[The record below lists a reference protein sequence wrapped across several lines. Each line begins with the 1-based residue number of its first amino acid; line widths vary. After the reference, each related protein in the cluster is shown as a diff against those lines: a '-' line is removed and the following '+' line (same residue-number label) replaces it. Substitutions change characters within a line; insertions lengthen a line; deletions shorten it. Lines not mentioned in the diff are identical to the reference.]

1 MKKNKACG
9 EWHSPISAEMLSGG
23 SVRLGDIAI
32 EKDTVYWIES
42 CPTEQGRNTIFRKK
56 PGETPEN
63 LLDAPFNVRSRVHEY
78 GGGAMHVT
86 PGGIFFSND
95 GDRQIYFFQPGE
107 SPKQLTQSLE
117 SRFADFWFDD
127 RHNRLLTVRE
137 VQEPNAAEPR
147 NLISAIDVNNQNEIS
162 DLISGADFYS
172 NPTISPD
179 GKRLAFLCWHHPNL
193 PWDATEL
200 WLANI
205 ADDGSIHSSEKI
217 AGGDNESIFQP
228 QWASDGKLYFVS
240 DKSGWWNIYCWDA
253 GKVEPVIEMAAE
265 FGLPQWVFGMSTFGI
280 IDHQTLASA
289 FSKDGIWQFGIID
302 LPSKSLNILDL
313 PFTYITQVRASR
325 NQIVFQAG
333 TPQQSGAIVSVY
345 LKSGKHEMLRH
356 STAVEI
362 DPAVISLPE
371 IFRFTSDG
379 YPVQGFFYPPKN
391 PDVAPLP
398 EELPPLMLICHS
410 GPTAATDNSLSLKIQ
425 YWTSRGFAVA
435 DINYRG
441 STGFG
446 RAFRELLNTN
456 WGIADVA
463 DCVNAATALV
473 ADGKVD
479 PQRMVISGGSA
490 GGFTVLAALTFHNV
504 FAAGCSRYGISDL
517 AALTQHTHKFEARYN
532 DRLIAQYPQEKQEYR
547 ARSPLYH
554 SEKLDKP
561 VIFFQGSDDKVVL
574 PEQSEKMANA
584 LRQKGIPV
592 AYVLLDGEGHGFR
605 QPDNIRNVLEW
616 ELYFYSRIFNFRPAD
631 EISPI
636 NIDNLNN

>member
-32 EKDTVYWIES
+32 ENETVYWIES
-42 CPTEQGRNTIFRKK
+42 CPTEQGRNSIFRKK
-56 PGETPEN
+56 PGETPKN
-63 LLDAPFNVRSRVHEY
+63 LLDTPFNVRSRVHEY
-78 GGGAMHVT
+78 GGGAMLIT

-95 GDRQIYFFQPGE
+95 GDRQIYSFQPGD
-107 SPKQLTQSLE
+107 SPKQLTNSPE
-117 SRFADFWFDD
+117 SRFTDFCFDE
-127 RHNRLLTVRE
+127 RRNRLFTVRE
-137 VQEPNAAEPR
+137 VHEPNAAEPQ
-147 NLISAIDVNNQNEIS
+147 NVICAIDLNTQNDIT
-162 DLISGADFYS
+162 DLVSGADFYS
-172 NPTISPD
+172 NPIISPD
-179 GKRLAFLCWHHPNL
+179 GNRLAFLCWHHPNL

-200 WLANI
+200 WLAKI
-205 ADDGSIHSSEKI
+205 ADDGSIQSSEMI

-240 DKSGWWNIYCWDA
+240 DKSGWWNIYCWGA
-253 GKVEPVIEMAAE
+253 GEVEPVIEMAAE

-325 NQIVFQAG
+325 NQVVFQAG
-333 TPQQSGAIVSVY
+333 SPQQSGAIVSVN
-345 LKSGKHEMLRH
+345 LEWGKHNILRQ

-362 DPAVISLPE
+362 DPAVISQPE
-371 IFRFTSDG
+371 IFRFSSDD

-391 PDVAPLP
+391 PDFAPLP
-398 EELPPLMLICHS
+398 EELPPLMMICHS

-446 RAFRELLNTN
+446 RAFRELLNAN
-456 WGIADVA
+456 WGIADVT
-463 DCVNAATALV
+463 DCVNAANALV

-490 GGFTVLAALTFHNV
+490 GGFTVLAALTFHDV

-532 DRLIAQYPQEKQEYR
+532 DRLIARYPQEKQEYR

-574 PEQSEKMANA
+574 PEQSENMANA

-605 QPDNIRNVLEW
+605 QPENIRNVLEW

-636 NIDNLNN
+636 KIDNLNI